1 MQIYHPHQP
10 QESNST
16 SAIDNA
22 LHPTDQPVEVARGE
36 PPAKKKRPKKEK
48 MDSDE
53 TQVSLVPIPKEDGTG
68 SDSATEGGSSKRLGT
83 GRGRGRPRQRPKIQG
98 LPPPQDKEEAKEQ
111 TATFHRV
118 YERVRRTEIK
128 KGYDTLENLI
138 PFHLRSDVRF

>member
-1 MQIYHPHQP
+1 MDCIVHIIYLLSKYLNTILFPSLHGTTWFHAIASCCFHTWKWMQLEVQL
-10 QESNST
+10 EVVLCMK
-16 SAIDNA
+16 
-22 LHPTDQPVEVARGE
+22 LHG
-36 PPAKKKRPKKEK
+36 
-48 MDSDE
+48 
-53 TQVSLVPIPKEDGTG
+53 SLVSPHSLVTPH
-68 SDSATEGGSSKRLGT
+68 LFP

-138 PFHLRSDVRF
+138 PFHLRSDVSTVLPILW